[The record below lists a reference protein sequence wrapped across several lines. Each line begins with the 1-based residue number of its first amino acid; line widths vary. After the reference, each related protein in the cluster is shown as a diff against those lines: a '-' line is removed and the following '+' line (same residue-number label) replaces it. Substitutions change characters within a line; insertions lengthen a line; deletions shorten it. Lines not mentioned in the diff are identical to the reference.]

1 MPLNIHYNSTKK
13 LFSEKRGCHMEF
25 SYFLPVNIQF
35 GWNKVDSVADY
46 VASYGKKALI
56 VTGRTSAKKSG
67 LYDRV
72 VAKLETAHIDYVL
85 FDQVDANPLTTTALA
100 GAALAKSESCDV
112 VIAIGGGSIMDCAK
126 GIAFMAV
133 NEGDINDYIFN
144 RKSSDNALPLIV
156 IPTTCGTGSEG
167 NGFGVL
173 TNPETGDK
181 KSLRCNAIVP
191 KVSIVDPAVMGTM
204 PPHVLAS
211 VGFDALCHNIEA
223 YTSKTAQ
230 PFTDAL
236 SYYAVTLLA
245 QYLVPLYKHV
255 KAVANGKPEVLNEK
269 QLTKAWESVTL
280 ASTIGG
286 MVINTAGVTLAH
298 GMEHPASGLK
308 DITHGVDLA
317 VIEPAVV
324 EYTWSAN
331 PDKFGALARIFN
343 HGDGSELGE
352 ALRFIVHDLDLTTNL
367 TELGFTKEDIPW
379 LVDNVYVV
387 ATGNIANTVAE
398 ISREDIE
405 ELYKKMF

>member
-1 MPLNIHYNSTKK
+1 
-13 LFSEKRGCHMEF
+13 MEF

-85 FDQVDANPLTTTALA
+85 FDQVDANPLTTTALE
-100 GAALAKSESCDV
+100 GAALAKSESCDM

-133 NEGDINDYIFN
+133 NDGDINDYIFN
-144 RKSSDNALPLIV
+144 RKVSDNALPLIV

-204 PPHVLAS
+204 LPHVLAS

-308 DITHGVDLA
+308 DITHGVGLA
-317 VIEPAVV
+317 VIEPVVV

-367 TELGFTKEDIPW
+367 TELGFTKKDIPW
-379 LVDNVYVV
+379 LVENVYVV

-398 ISREDIE
+398 INRKDIE

>member
-1 MPLNIHYNSTKK
+1 
-13 LFSEKRGCHMEF
+13 MEF

-35 GWNKVDSVADY
+35 GWNKVDYVADF
-46 VASYGKKALI
+46 VKQYGKKALI

-72 VAKLETAHIDYVL
+72 VAKLDATHIGHVL
-85 FDQVDANPLTTTALA
+85 FDQVDANPLTTTALD
-100 GAALAKSESCDV
+100 GAALAKSESCDM

-144 RKSSDNALPLIV
+144 RKISDNALPLIA

-236 SYYAVTLLA
+236 AHYAVTLLA
-245 QYLVPLYKHV
+245 QHLVPLYKHV
-255 KAVANGKPEVLNEK
+255 KAIADGKLEILNE
-269 QLTKAWESVTL
+269 QQVIKAWESITL

-286 MVINTAGVTLAH
+286 MVINTAGVTLGH

-308 DITHGVDLA
+308 DITHGVGLA
-317 VIEPAVV
+317 VIEPVVV

-331 PDKFGALARIFN
+331 PEKFNALARIFN

-352 ALRFIVHDLDLTTNL
+352 ALRLMVHELDLTTNL
-367 TELGFTKEDIPW
+367 TELGFTKKDIPW

-387 ATGNIANTVAE
+387 AAGNIANTVAE
-398 ISREDIE
+398 VNRNDIE
-405 ELYKKMF
+405 VLYKKMF

>member
-1 MPLNIHYNSTKK
+1 
-13 LFSEKRGCHMEF
+13 MEF

-35 GWNKVDSVADY
+35 GWNKVDNIDNFA
-46 VASYGKKALI
+46 APYGKKALI
-56 VTGRTSAKKSG
+56 VTGRSSAKKSG

-72 VAKLETAHIDYVL
+72 VAKLDAAHIDHVL
-85 FDQVDANPLTTTALA
+85 FDQVDANPLTTTALD
-100 GAALAKSESCDV
+100 GAALAKSESCDM

-133 NEGDINDYIFN
+133 NDGDINDYIFN
-144 RKSSDNALPLIV
+144 RKVSDNALPLIV

-191 KVSIVDPAVMGTM
+191 KVSIVDPGVMGTM
-204 PPHVLAS
+204 PPNVLAS

-236 SYYAVTLLA
+236 AHYAVTLLA

-255 KAVANGKPEVLNEK
+255 KATAEGKPEVLNK
-269 QLTKAWESVTL
+269 TQLTKAWESVTL

-308 DITHGVDLA
+308 DITHGVGLA
-317 VIEPAVV
+317 VIEPVAV

-352 ALRFIVHDLDLTTNL
+352 ALRLIVHDLDLTTNL
-367 TELGFTKEDIPW
+367 TELGFTKKDIPW

-398 ISREDIE
+398 ISRKDIE
-405 ELYKKMF
+405 ALYKKMF

>member
-1 MPLNIHYNSTKK
+1 
-13 LFSEKRGCHMEF
+13 MEF

-72 VAKLETAHIDYVL
+72 VAKLETAHIDHVL
-85 FDQVDANPLTTTALA
+85 FDQVDANPLTTTALE
-100 GAALAKSESCDV
+100 GAALAKSENCDM

-126 GIAFMAV
+126 GIAFIAV
-133 NEGDINDYIFN
+133 NDGDINDYIFN

-204 PPHVLAS
+204 PPHVLAA

-236 SYYAVTLLA
+236 AHYAVTLLA

-269 QLTKAWESVTL
+269 QLIKAWESVTL

-308 DITHGVDLA
+308 DITHGVGLA
-317 VIEPAVV
+317 VIEPVVV

-367 TELGFTKEDIPW
+367 TELGFTKKDIPW

-398 ISREDIE
+398 INRKDIE

>member
-1 MPLNIHYNSTKK
+1 
-13 LFSEKRGCHMEF
+13 MEF

-35 GWNKVDSVADY
+35 GWNKVDNIADF
-46 VASYGKKALI
+46 AAPYGKKALI
-56 VTGRTSAKKSG
+56 VTGRSSAKKSG

-72 VAKLETAHIDYVL
+72 VAKLDEAHIDHVL
-85 FDQVDANPLTTTALA
+85 FDQVDANPLTTTALD
-100 GAALAKSESCDV
+100 GAALAKSESCDM

-133 NEGDINDYIFN
+133 NDGDINDYIFN
-144 RKSSDNALPLIV
+144 RKVSDNALPLIV

-191 KVSIVDPAVMGTM
+191 QVSIVDPAVMGTM

-255 KAVANGKPEVLNEK
+255 KAVANGKPEVLSEK

-308 DITHGVDLA
+308 DIIHGVGLA
-317 VIEPAVV
+317 VIEPVVV

-367 TELGFTKEDIPW
+367 TELGFTKKDIPW

-405 ELYKKMF
+405 VLYKKMF

>member
-1 MPLNIHYNSTKK
+1 
-13 LFSEKRGCHMEF
+13 MEF

-35 GWNKVDSVADY
+35 GWNKVDGVAEF
-46 VASYGKKALI
+46 AAPYGKKALI
-56 VTGRTSAKKSG
+56 VTGRSSAKKSG

-72 VAKLETAHIDYVL
+72 VAKLDAAHIDHVL
-85 FDQVDANPLTTTALA
+85 FDQVDANPLTTTALD
-100 GAALAKSESCDV
+100 GAALAKSESCDM

-133 NEGDINDYIFN
+133 NDGDINDYIFN
-144 RKSSDNALPLIV
+144 RKTSDNALPLIV

-236 SYYAVTLLA
+236 AHYAVTLLA

-255 KAVANGKPEVLNEK
+255 KATVEGKPSILNEK

-286 MVINTAGVTLAH
+286 MVINTAGVTLGH

-308 DITHGVDLA
+308 DITHGVGLA
-317 VIEPAVV
+317 VIEPVVV

-331 PDKFGALARIFN
+331 PEKFNALARIFN
-343 HGDGSELGE
+343 HGDGSEFGE
-352 ALRFIVHDLDLTTNL
+352 ALRLMVHELDLTTNF
-367 TELGFTKEDIPW
+367 TELGFTKKDIPW

-387 ATGNIANTVAE
+387 AAGNIANTVAE
-398 ISREDIE
+398 VSRNDIE
-405 ELYKKMF
+405 VLYKKMF

>member
-1 MPLNIHYNSTKK
+1 
-13 LFSEKRGCHMEF
+13 MEF
-25 SYFLPVNIQF
+25 SYFLPVHIQF
-35 GWNKVDSVADY
+35 GWDKVDSVADF
-46 VASYGKKALI
+46 AKPYGNKALI

-72 VAKLETAHIDYVL
+72 TAKLDAAHIEHVL
-85 FDQVDANPLTTTALA
+85 FDQVDANPLTTTALD
-100 GAALAKSESCDV
+100 GAALAKSESCDM

-126 GIAFMAV
+126 GIAFMSV

-144 RKSSDNALPLIV
+144 RKTSDEALPLIV

-236 SYYAVTLLA
+236 AHYAVTLLA

-255 KAVANGKPEVLNEK
+255 KAMAEGKSAVLNET

-308 DITHGVDLA
+308 DITHGVGLA
-317 VIEPAVV
+317 VIEPVAV

-352 ALRFIVHDLDLTTNL
+352 ALRLIVHDLDLTTNL
-367 TELGFTKEDIPW
+367 TELGFTKKDIPW

-387 ATGNIANTVAE
+387 ATGNIANTMADV
-398 ISREDIE
+398 SREDIE
-405 ELYKKMF
+405 MLYKKMF

>member
-1 MPLNIHYNSTKK
+1 
-13 LFSEKRGCHMEF
+13 MEF
-25 SYFLPVNIQF
+25 SYFLPVHIQF
-35 GWNKVDSVADY
+35 GWDKVDSVADF
-46 VASYGKKALI
+46 AKPYGNKALI

-72 VAKLETAHIDYVL
+72 TAKLDAAHIEHVL
-85 FDQVDANPLTTTALA
+85 FDQVDANPLTTTALD
-100 GAALAKSESCDV
+100 GAALAKSESCDM

-126 GIAFMAV
+126 GIAFMSV

-144 RKSSDNALPLIV
+144 RKTSDKALPLIV

-236 SYYAVTLLA
+236 AHYAVTLLA

-255 KAVANGKPEVLNEK
+255 KAKAESKSAVLNET

-308 DITHGVDLA
+308 DITHGVGLA
-317 VIEPAVV
+317 VIEPVAV

-331 PDKFGALARIFN
+331 PDKFATLARIFN

-352 ALRFIVHDLDLTTNL
+352 ALRLIVHELDLTTNL
-367 TELGFTKEDIPW
+367 TELGFTKKDIPW

-387 ATGNIANTVAE
+387 ATGNIANTVADV
-398 ISREDIE
+398 SREDIE
-405 ELYKKMF
+405 MLYKKMF

>member
-1 MPLNIHYNSTKK
+1 
-13 LFSEKRGCHMEF
+13 MEF
-25 SYFLPVNIQF
+25 SYFLPVHIQF
-35 GWNKVDSVADY
+35 GWDKVDSVASF
-46 VASYGKKALI
+46 AKPYGNKALI

-72 VAKLETAHIDYVL
+72 TAKLDAAHIEHVL
-85 FDQVDANPLTTTALA
+85 FDQVDANPLTTTALD
-100 GAALAKSESCDV
+100 GAALAKSESCDMV
-112 VIAIGGGSIMDCAK
+112 VAIGGGSIMDCAK

-133 NEGDINDYIFN
+133 NDGDINDYIFN
-144 RKSSDNALPLIV
+144 RKTSDKALPLIV

-236 SYYAVTLLA
+236 AHYAVTLLA

-255 KAVANGKPEVLNEK
+255 KAKAESKSAVLNET

-308 DITHGVDLA
+308 DITHGVGLA
-317 VIEPAVV
+317 VIEPVAV

-352 ALRFIVHDLDLTTNL
+352 ALRLIVHDLDLTTNL

-387 ATGNIANTVAE
+387 ATGNIANTMANV
-398 ISREDIE
+398 SREDIE
-405 ELYKKMF
+405 MLYKKMF

>member
-1 MPLNIHYNSTKK
+1 
-13 LFSEKRGCHMEF
+13 MEF
-25 SYFLPVNIQF
+25 SYFLPVHIQF
-35 GWNKVDSVADY
+35 GWDKVDSVADF
-46 VASYGKKALI
+46 VKPYGNKALI

-72 VAKLETAHIDYVL
+72 TAKLDAAHIEHVL
-85 FDQVDANPLTTTALA
+85 FDQVDANPLTTTALD
-100 GAALAKSESCDV
+100 GAALAKSESCDM

-144 RKSSDNALPLIV
+144 RKTSDKALPLIV

-236 SYYAVTLLA
+236 AHYAVTLLA

-255 KAVANGKPEVLNEK
+255 KAMAEGKSAVLNET

-308 DITHGVDLA
+308 DITHGVGLA
-317 VIEPAVV
+317 VIEPVAV

-352 ALRFIVHDLDLTTNL
+352 ALRLIVHDLDLTTNL

-387 ATGNIANTVAE
+387 ATGNIANTMANV
-398 ISREDIE
+398 SREDIE
-405 ELYKKMF
+405 MLYKKMF

>member
-1 MPLNIHYNSTKK
+1 
-13 LFSEKRGCHMEF
+13 MEF

-35 GWNKVDSVADY
+35 GWNKVDSVAEFA
-46 VASYGKKALI
+46 VPYGKKALI

-72 VAKLETAHIDYVL
+72 VAKLDAAHINHVL
-85 FDQVDANPLTTTALA
+85 FDQVDANPLTTTALD
-100 GAALAKSESCDV
+100 GAALAKSESCDM

-133 NEGDINDYIFN
+133 NDGDINDYIFN
-144 RKSSDNALPLIV
+144 RKTSDNALPLIV

-181 KSLRCNAIVP
+181 KSLRCNAIMP
-191 KVSIVDPAVMGTM
+191 KVSIVDPAVMGTV

-236 SYYAVTLLA
+236 AHYAVTLLA

-255 KAVANGKPEVLNEK
+255 KAIANGQEAVLNKK

-286 MVINTAGVTLAH
+286 MVINTAGVTLGH

-308 DITHGVDLA
+308 DITHGVGLA
-317 VIEPAVV
+317 VIEPVVV

-331 PDKFGALARIFN
+331 PKKFNSLARIFN

-352 ALRFIVHDLDLTTNL
+352 ALRLIVHDLDLTTNL
-367 TELGFTKEDIPW
+367 TELGFTKKDIPW

-405 ELYKKMF
+405 VLYKKMF

>member
-1 MPLNIHYNSTKK
+1 
-13 LFSEKRGCHMEF
+13 MEF

-35 GWNKVDSVADY
+35 GWNKVDNVADF
-46 VASYGKKALI
+46 AAPYGKKALI

-72 VAKLETAHIDYVL
+72 VAKLDAAHIEHVL
-85 FDQVDANPLTTTALA
+85 FDQVDANPLTTTALD
-100 GAALAKSESCDV
+100 GAALAKSESCDM

-133 NEGDINDYIFN
+133 NDGDINDYIFN
-144 RKSSDNALPLIV
+144 RKTSDNALPLVV

-173 TNPETGDK
+173 TNPQTGDK

-236 SYYAVTLLA
+236 AHYAVTLLA

-255 KAVANGKPEVLNEK
+255 KATAEGKSAVLNEI

-308 DITHGVDLA
+308 DITHGVGLA
-317 VIEPAVV
+317 IIEPVAV

-352 ALRFIVHDLDLTTNL
+352 ALRLIVHDLDLTTNL
-367 TELGFTKEDIPW
+367 TELGFTKKDIPW

-387 ATGNIANTVAE
+387 ATGNIANTIAE

-405 ELYKKMF
+405 VLYKKMF

>member
-1 MPLNIHYNSTKK
+1 
-13 LFSEKRGCHMEF
+13 MEF

-35 GWNKVDSVADY
+35 GWNKVDGVAEF
-46 VASYGKKALI
+46 AAPYGKKALI
-56 VTGRTSAKKSG
+56 VTGRSSAKKSG

-72 VAKLETAHIDYVL
+72 VAKLDAAHIDHVL
-85 FDQVDANPLTTTALA
+85 FDQVDANPLTTTALD
-100 GAALAKSESCDV
+100 GAALAKSESCDM

-133 NEGDINDYIFN
+133 NDGNINDYIFN
-144 RKSSDNALPLIV
+144 RKTSDNALPLIV

-236 SYYAVTLLA
+236 AHYAVTLLA

-255 KAVANGKPEVLNEK
+255 KATVEGKPSILNEK

-286 MVINTAGVTLAH
+286 MVINTAGVTLGH

-308 DITHGVDLA
+308 DITHGVGLA
-317 VIEPAVV
+317 VIEPVVV

-331 PDKFGALARIFN
+331 PEKFNALARIFN

-352 ALRFIVHDLDLTTNL
+352 ALRLVVHELDLTTNL
-367 TELGFTKEDIPW
+367 TELGFTKKDIPW

-387 ATGNIANTVAE
+387 AAGNIANTVAE
-398 ISREDIE
+398 VSRNDIE
-405 ELYKKMF
+405 VLYKKML

>member
-1 MPLNIHYNSTKK
+1 
-13 LFSEKRGCHMEF
+13 MEF

-35 GWNKVDSVADY
+35 GWNKVDNIADF
-46 VASYGKKALI
+46 AAPYGKKALI
-56 VTGRTSAKKSG
+56 VTGRSSAKKSG

-72 VAKLETAHIDYVL
+72 VAKLDAAHIDHVL
-85 FDQVDANPLTTTALA
+85 FDQVDANPLTTTALD
-100 GAALAKSESCDV
+100 GAALAKSESCDM

-133 NEGDINDYIFN
+133 NDEDINDYIFN
-144 RKSSDNALPLIV
+144 RKVSDNALPLIV

-191 KVSIVDPAVMGTM
+191 KVSIVDPGVMGTM

-236 SYYAVTLLA
+236 AHYAVTLLA

-255 KAVANGKPEVLNEK
+255 KATDEGKPAVLNEK
-269 QLTKAWESVTL
+269 QLTKAWEAVTL

-308 DITHGVDLA
+308 DITHGVGLA
-317 VIEPAVV
+317 VIEPVAV

-331 PDKFGALARIFN
+331 PDKFDALARIFN

-352 ALRFIVHDLDLTTNL
+352 ALRLIVHDLDLTTNL
-367 TELGFTKEDIPW
+367 TELGFTKKDIPW

-398 ISREDIE
+398 ISRKDIE

>member
-1 MPLNIHYNSTKK
+1 
-13 LFSEKRGCHMEF
+13 MEF

-35 GWNKVDSVADY
+35 GWNKVDSIADFVAP
-46 VASYGKKALI
+46 YGKKALI
-56 VTGRTSAKKSG
+56 VTGRSSAKKSG

-72 VAKLETAHIDYVL
+72 VAKLEAAHVDHVL
-85 FDQVDANPLTTTALA
+85 FDQVDANPLTTTALE
-100 GAALAKSESCDV
+100 GAALAKSESCDM

-133 NEGDINDYIFN
+133 NDGDINDYIFN
-144 RKSSDNALPLIV
+144 RKVSDNALPLIV

-191 KVSIVDPAVMGTM
+191 KVSIVDPGVMGTM

-236 SYYAVTLLA
+236 AHYAVTLLA

-255 KAVANGKPEVLNEK
+255 KATAEGKPAVLNEK
-269 QLTKAWESVTL
+269 QLTKAWEAVTL

-308 DITHGVDLA
+308 DITHGVGLA
-317 VIEPAVV
+317 VIEPVAV

-331 PDKFGALARIFN
+331 PDKFDALARIFN

-352 ALRFIVHDLDLTTNL
+352 ALRLIVHDLDLTTNL
-367 TELGFTKEDIPW
+367 TELGFTKKDIPW

-398 ISREDIE
+398 ISRKDIE
-405 ELYKKMF
+405 ALYKKMF

>member
-1 MPLNIHYNSTKK
+1 
-13 LFSEKRGCHMEF
+13 MEF

-35 GWNKVDSVADY
+35 GWNKVDNVADF
-46 VASYGKKALI
+46 AAPYGKKALI

-72 VAKLETAHIDYVL
+72 VAKLDATHIGHVL
-85 FDQVDANPLTTTALA
+85 FDQVDANPLTTTALD
-100 GAALAKSESCDV
+100 GAALAKSESCDM

-133 NEGDINDYIFN
+133 NKGDINDYIFN
-144 RKSSDNALPLIV
+144 RKVSDNALPLIV

-236 SYYAVTLLA
+236 AHYAVTLLA

-255 KAVANGKPEVLNEK
+255 KATAEGKSAVLNEI

-308 DITHGVDLA
+308 DITHGVGLA
-317 VIEPAVV
+317 VIEPVAV

-343 HGDGSELGE
+343 YGDGSELGE
-352 ALRFIVHDLDLTTNL
+352 ALRLIVHDLDLTTNL
-367 TELGFTKEDIPW
+367 TELGFTKKDIPW

-387 ATGNIANTVAE
+387 ATGNIANTIAE

-405 ELYKKMF
+405 ALYKKMF

>member
-1 MPLNIHYNSTKK
+1 
-13 LFSEKRGCHMEF
+13 MEF
-25 SYFLPVNIQF
+25 SYFLPVHIQF
-35 GWNKVDSVADY
+35 GWDKVDSVADF
-46 VASYGKKALI
+46 VKPYGNKALI
-56 VTGRTSAKKSG
+56 ITGRTSAKKSG

-72 VAKLETAHIDYVL
+72 TAKLDAAHIEHVL
-85 FDQVDANPLTTTALA
+85 FDQVDANPLTTTALD
-100 GAALAKSESCDV
+100 GAALAKSESCDM

-133 NEGDINDYIFN
+133 NDGDINDYIFN
-144 RKSSDNALPLIV
+144 RKTSDNALPLIV

-236 SYYAVTLLA
+236 AHYAVTLLA

-255 KAVANGKPEVLNEK
+255 KAIANGQEAVLNKK

-286 MVINTAGVTLAH
+286 MVINTAGVTLGH

-308 DITHGVDLA
+308 DITHGVGLA
-317 VIEPAVV
+317 VIEPVVV

-331 PDKFGALARIFN
+331 PEKFNSLARIFN
-343 HGDGSELGE
+343 HGDGSKLGE
-352 ALRFIVHDLDLTTNL
+352 ALRLIVHDLDLTTNL
-367 TELGFTKEDIPW
+367 TELGFTKKDIPW

-398 ISREDIE
+398 VSRNDIE
-405 ELYKKMF
+405 VLYKKML

>member
-1 MPLNIHYNSTKK
+1 
-13 LFSEKRGCHMEF
+13 MEF

-35 GWNKVDSVADY
+35 GWNKVDGVAEF
-46 VASYGKKALI
+46 AAPYGKKALI
-56 VTGRTSAKKSG
+56 VTGRSSAKKSG

-72 VAKLETAHIDYVL
+72 VAKLDAAHIDHVL
-85 FDQVDANPLTTTALA
+85 FDQVDANPLTTTALD
-100 GAALAKSESCDV
+100 GAALAKSESCDM

-133 NEGDINDYIFN
+133 NDGNINDYIFN
-144 RKSSDNALPLIV
+144 RKTSDNALPLIV

-236 SYYAVTLLA
+236 AHYAVTLLA

-255 KAVANGKPEVLNEK
+255 KATVEGKPSILNEK

-286 MVINTAGVTLAH
+286 MVINTAGVTLGH

-308 DITHGVDLA
+308 DITHGVGLA
-317 VIEPAVV
+317 VIEPVVV

-331 PDKFGALARIFN
+331 PEKFNSLARIFN

-352 ALRFIVHDLDLTTNL
+352 ALRLIIHDLDLTTNL
-367 TELGFTKEDIPW
+367 TELGFTKKDIPW

-387 ATGNIANTVAE
+387 AAGNIANTVAE
-398 ISREDIE
+398 VSRNDIE
-405 ELYKKMF
+405 VLYKKML

>member
-1 MPLNIHYNSTKK
+1 
-13 LFSEKRGCHMEF
+13 MEF

-35 GWNKVDSVADY
+35 GWNKVDNVAGFI
-46 VASYGKKALI
+46 APYGKKALI

-72 VAKLETAHIDYVL
+72 VAKLDAAHIGHVL
-85 FDQVDANPLTTTALA
+85 FDQVDANPLTTTALD
-100 GAALAKSESCDV
+100 GAALAKSESCDM

-133 NEGDINDYIFN
+133 NKGDINDYIFN
-144 RKSSDNALPLIV
+144 RKVSDNALPLIV

-236 SYYAVTLLA
+236 AHYAVTLLA

-255 KAVANGKPEVLNEK
+255 KAIANGQEAVLNKK

-286 MVINTAGVTLAH
+286 MVINTAGVTLGH

-308 DITHGVDLA
+308 DITHGVGLA
-317 VIEPAVV
+317 VIEPVVV

-331 PDKFGALARIFN
+331 SEKFNSLARIFN

-352 ALRFIVHDLDLTTNL
+352 ALRLIVHDLDLTTNL
-367 TELGFTKEDIPW
+367 TELGFTKKDIPW

-398 ISREDIE
+398 VSRNDIE
-405 ELYKKMF
+405 VLYKKML

>member
-1 MPLNIHYNSTKK
+1 
-13 LFSEKRGCHMEF
+13 MEF

-35 GWNKVDSVADY
+35 GWNKVDNVADFA
-46 VASYGKKALI
+46 VPYGKKALI
-56 VTGRTSAKKSG
+56 VTGRTSAKRSG

-72 VAKLETAHIDYVL
+72 VAKLDAAHIEHVL
-85 FDQVDANPLTTTALA
+85 FDQVDANPLTTTALD
-100 GAALAKSESCDV
+100 GAALAKSESCDM

-133 NEGDINDYIFN
+133 NDGDINDYIFN
-144 RKSSDNALPLIV
+144 RKTSDNALPLIV

-236 SYYAVTLLA
+236 AHYAVTLLA

-255 KAVANGKPEVLNEK
+255 KTIANGQEAVLNKK

-286 MVINTAGVTLAH
+286 MVINTAGVTLGH

-308 DITHGVDLA
+308 DITHGVGLA
-317 VIEPAVV
+317 VIEPVVV

-331 PDKFGALARIFN
+331 SEKFNSLARIFN
-343 HGDGSELGE
+343 YGDGSELGE
-352 ALRFIVHDLDLTTNL
+352 ALRLIVHDLDLTTNL
-367 TELGFTKEDIPW
+367 TELGFTKKDIPW

-387 ATGNIANTVAE
+387 ATGNIANTVAK

-405 ELYKKMF
+405 VLYKKMF

>member
-1 MPLNIHYNSTKK
+1 
-13 LFSEKRGCHMEF
+13 MEF
-25 SYFLPVNIQF
+25 SYFLPVHIQF
-35 GWNKVDSVADY
+35 GWDKVDSVADF
-46 VASYGKKALI
+46 AKPYGNKALI

-72 VAKLETAHIDYVL
+72 TAKLDAAHIEHVL
-85 FDQVDANPLTTTALA
+85 FDQVDANPLTTTALD
-100 GAALAKSESCDV
+100 GAALAKSESCDM

-126 GIAFMAV
+126 GIAFMSV

-144 RKSSDNALPLIV
+144 RKTSDKALPLIV

-236 SYYAVTLLA
+236 AHYAVTLLA

-255 KAVANGKPEVLNEK
+255 KAMAEGKSAVLNET

-308 DITHGVDLA
+308 DITHGVGLA
-317 VIEPAVV
+317 VIEPVVV

-352 ALRFIVHDLDLTTNL
+352 ALRLIVHDLDLTTNL

-387 ATGNIANTVAE
+387 ATGNIANTMANV
-398 ISREDIE
+398 SREDIE
-405 ELYKKMF
+405 MLYKKMF

>member
-1 MPLNIHYNSTKK
+1 
-13 LFSEKRGCHMEF
+13 MEF

-35 GWNKVDSVADY
+35 GWNKVDHIDNFA
-46 VASYGKKALI
+46 APYGKKALI
-56 VTGRTSAKKSG
+56 VTGRSSAKKSG

-72 VAKLETAHIDYVL
+72 VAKLDAAHINHVL
-85 FDQVDANPLTTTALA
+85 FDQVDANPLTTTALD
-100 GAALAKSESCDV
+100 GAALAKSESCDM

-133 NEGDINDYIFN
+133 NDGDINDYIFN
-144 RKSSDNALPLIV
+144 RKVSDNALPLIV

-236 SYYAVTLLA
+236 AHYAVTLLA

-255 KAVANGKPEVLNEK
+255 KATAEGKPAVLNET

-308 DITHGVDLA
+308 DITHGVGLA
-317 VIEPAVV
+317 IIEPVAV

-331 PDKFGALARIFN
+331 PDKFSALARIFN

-352 ALRFIVHDLDLTTNL
+352 ALRLIVHDLDLTTNL
-367 TELGFTKEDIPW
+367 TELGFTKKDIPW

-398 ISREDIE
+398 ISRKDIE
-405 ELYKKMF
+405 ALYKKMF

>member
-1 MPLNIHYNSTKK
+1 
-13 LFSEKRGCHMEF
+13 MEF
-25 SYFLPVNIQF
+25 SYFLPVHIQF
-35 GWNKVDSVADY
+35 GWDKVDSVASF
-46 VASYGKKALI
+46 AKPYGNKALI

-72 VAKLETAHIDYVL
+72 TAKLDAAHIEHVL
-85 FDQVDANPLTTTALA
+85 FDQVDANPLTTTALD
-100 GAALAKSESCDV
+100 GAALAKSESCDM

-144 RKSSDNALPLIV
+144 RKVSDNALPLIV

-236 SYYAVTLLA
+236 AHYAVTLLA

-255 KAVANGKPEVLNEK
+255 KATAEGKSAVLNEI

-308 DITHGVDLA
+308 DITHGVGLA
-317 VIEPAVV
+317 IIEPVAV

-352 ALRFIVHDLDLTTNL
+352 ALRLIVHDLDLTTNL
-367 TELGFTKEDIPW
+367 TELGFTKKDIPW

-387 ATGNIANTVAE
+387 ATGNIANTVAK

-405 ELYKKMF
+405 ALYKKMF

>member
-1 MPLNIHYNSTKK
+1 
-13 LFSEKRGCHMEF
+13 MEF

-35 GWNKVDSVADY
+35 GWNKVDNVAEF
-46 VASYGKKALI
+46 AAPYGKKALI

-72 VAKLETAHIDYVL
+72 VAKLDAAHIGHVL
-85 FDQVDANPLTTTALA
+85 FDQVDANPLTTTALD
-100 GAALAKSESCDV
+100 GAALAKSENCDM

-133 NEGDINDYIFN
+133 NDGDINDYIFN
-144 RKSSDNALPLIV
+144 RKTSDNALPLIV

-204 PPHVLAS
+204 PPHVLVS

-236 SYYAVTLLA
+236 AHYAVTLLA

-255 KAVANGKPEVLNEK
+255 KVIANGQEAVLNKK

-286 MVINTAGVTLAH
+286 MVINTAGVTLGH

-308 DITHGVDLA
+308 DITHGVGLA
-317 VIEPAVV
+317 VIEPVVV

-331 PDKFGALARIFN
+331 PEKFNSLARIFN
-343 HGDGSELGE
+343 HGDGSKLGE
-352 ALRFIVHDLDLTTNL
+352 ALRLIVHDLDLTTNL
-367 TELGFTKEDIPW
+367 TELGFTKKDIPW

-398 ISREDIE
+398 VSRNDIE
-405 ELYKKMF
+405 VLYKKML

>member
-1 MPLNIHYNSTKK
+1 
-13 LFSEKRGCHMEF
+13 MEF

-35 GWNKVDSVADY
+35 GWNKVDNVADFA
-46 VASYGKKALI
+46 VLYGKKALI

-72 VAKLETAHIDYVL
+72 VEKLDAAHIGHVL
-85 FDQVDANPLTTTALA
+85 FDQVDANPLTTTALD
-100 GAALAKSESCDV
+100 GAALAKSESCDM

-133 NEGDINDYIFN
+133 NDGDINDYIFN
-144 RKSSDNALPLIV
+144 RKTSDNALPLIV

-236 SYYAVTLLA
+236 AHYAVILLA

-255 KAVANGKPEVLNEK
+255 KAIANGQEAVLNKK

-286 MVINTAGVTLAH
+286 MVINTAGVTLGH

-308 DITHGVDLA
+308 DITHGVGLA
-317 VIEPAVV
+317 VIEPVVV

-331 PDKFGALARIFN
+331 SEKFNSLARIFN

-352 ALRFIVHDLDLTTNL
+352 ALRLIVHDLDLTTNL
-367 TELGFTKEDIPW
+367 TELGFTKKDIPW

-398 ISREDIE
+398 VSRNDIE
-405 ELYKKMF
+405 VLYKKML

>member
-1 MPLNIHYNSTKK
+1 
-13 LFSEKRGCHMEF
+13 MEF

-35 GWNKVDSVADY
+35 GWNKVDNVAEF
-46 VASYGKKALI
+46 AAPYGKKALI
-56 VTGRTSAKKSG
+56 VTGRSSAKKSG

-72 VAKLETAHIDYVL
+72 VAKLDAAHIGHVL
-85 FDQVDANPLTTTALA
+85 FDQVNANPLTTTALD
-100 GAALAKSESCDV
+100 GAALAKSESCDM

-126 GIAFMAV
+126 GVAFMAV

-144 RKSSDNALPLIV
+144 RKTSDNALPLIV

-204 PPHVLAS
+204 PSHVLAS

-236 SYYAVTLLA
+236 AHYAVTLLA
-245 QYLVPLYKHV
+245 QYLVSLYKHV
-255 KAVANGKPEVLNEK
+255 KAVANSKPEVLSEE
-269 QLTKAWESVTL
+269 QLTKAWEAVTL

-308 DITHGVDLA
+308 DITHGVGLA
-317 VIEPAVV
+317 VIEPVAVD
-324 EYTWSAN
+324 YTWSAN

-343 HGDGSELGE
+343 YGDGSELGE
-352 ALRFIVHDLDLTTNL
+352 ALRLIVHDLDLTTNL
-367 TELGFTKEDIPW
+367 TELGFTKKDIPW

-387 ATGNIANTVAE
+387 ATGNIANTVADV
-398 ISREDIE
+398 SREDIE
-405 ELYKKMF
+405 ALYKKMF

>member
-1 MPLNIHYNSTKK
+1 
-13 LFSEKRGCHMEF
+13 MEF
-25 SYFLPVNIQF
+25 SYFLPVHIQF
-35 GWNKVDSVADY
+35 GWDKVDSVADF
-46 VASYGKKALI
+46 VKPYGNKALI

-72 VAKLETAHIDYVL
+72 TAKLDAAHIEHVL
-85 FDQVDANPLTTTALA
+85 FDQVDANPLTTTALD
-100 GAALAKSESCDV
+100 GAALAKSESCDM

-133 NEGDINDYIFN
+133 NDGNINDYIFN
-144 RKSSDNALPLIV
+144 RKTSDNALPLIV

-173 TNPETGDK
+173 KNPETGDK

-191 KVSIVDPAVMGTM
+191 KVSIVDPAVMGTV

-236 SYYAVTLLA
+236 AHYAVTLLA

-255 KAVANGKPEVLNEK
+255 KAIANGQEAVLNKK

-286 MVINTAGVTLAH
+286 MVINTAGVTLGH

-308 DITHGVDLA
+308 DIIHGVGLA
-317 VIEPAVV
+317 VIEPVVV

-331 PDKFGALARIFN
+331 PEKFNSLARIFN

-352 ALRFIVHDLDLTTNL
+352 ALRLIVHDLDLTTNL
-367 TELGFTKEDIPW
+367 TELGFTKKDIPW

-405 ELYKKMF
+405 VLYKKMF

>member
-1 MPLNIHYNSTKK
+1 
-13 LFSEKRGCHMEF
+13 MEF
-25 SYFLPVNIQF
+25 SYFLPVHIQF
-35 GWNKVDSVADY
+35 GWDKVDSVADF
-46 VASYGKKALI
+46 AKPYGNKALI

-72 VAKLETAHIDYVL
+72 VAKLEGAHIDHVL
-85 FDQVDANPLTTTALA
+85 FDQVDANPLTTTALT
-100 GAALAKSESCDV
+100 GANLAKSESCDM

-133 NEGDINDYIFN
+133 NDGDINDYIFN
-144 RKSSDNALPLIV
+144 RKTSDKALPLIV

-211 VGFDALCHNIEA
+211 VGFDALCDNIEA
-223 YTSKTAQ
+223 YTSKMAQ

-236 SYYAVTLLA
+236 AHYAVTLLA

-255 KAVANGKPEVLNEK
+255 KAMAEGKSAVLNET

-308 DITHGVDLA
+308 DITHGVGLA
-317 VIEPAVV
+317 VIEPVAV

-352 ALRFIVHDLDLTTNL
+352 ALRLIVHDLDLTTNL

-387 ATGNIANTVAE
+387 ATGNIANTMADV
-398 ISREDIE
+398 SREDIE
-405 ELYKKMF
+405 MLYKKMF

>member
-1 MPLNIHYNSTKK
+1 
-13 LFSEKRGCHMEF
+13 MEF
-25 SYFLPVNIQF
+25 SYFLPVHIQF
-35 GWNKVDSVADY
+35 GWDKVDSVADF
-46 VASYGKKALI
+46 AKPYGNKALI
-56 VTGRTSAKKSG
+56 VTGRISAKKSG

-72 VAKLETAHIDYVL
+72 TAKLDAAHIEHVL
-85 FDQVDANPLTTTALA
+85 FDQVDANPLTTTALD
-100 GAALAKSESCDV
+100 GAALAKSESCDM

-126 GIAFMAV
+126 GIAFMSV

-144 RKSSDNALPLIV
+144 RKTSDKALPLIV

-236 SYYAVTLLA
+236 AHYAVTLLA

-255 KAVANGKPEVLNEK
+255 KAMAEGKSAVLNET

-308 DITHGVDLA
+308 DITHGVGLA
-317 VIEPAVV
+317 VIEPVVV

-352 ALRFIVHDLDLTTNL
+352 ALRLIVHDLDLTTNL
-367 TELGFTKEDIPW
+367 TELGFTKKDIPW

-387 ATGNIANTVAE
+387 ATGNIANTMADV
-398 ISREDIE
+398 SREDIE
-405 ELYKKMF
+405 MLYKKMF

>member
-1 MPLNIHYNSTKK
+1 
-13 LFSEKRGCHMEF
+13 MEF

-35 GWNKVDSVADY
+35 GWDKVDSVADF
-46 VASYGKKALI
+46 VKPYGKKALI

-72 VAKLETAHIDYVL
+72 VAKLDAAHIDHVL
-85 FDQVDANPLTTTALA
+85 FDQVDANPLTTTALD
-100 GAALAKSESCDV
+100 GAALAKSESCDM

-133 NEGDINDYIFN
+133 NDGDINDYIFN
-144 RKSSDNALPLIV
+144 RKTSDNALPLIV

-236 SYYAVTLLA
+236 AHYAVTLLA

-255 KAVANGKPEVLNEK
+255 KAVANGKPEVLSEK
-269 QLTKAWESVTL
+269 QLTKAWEAITL

-308 DITHGVDLA
+308 DITHGVGLA
-317 VIEPAVV
+317 VIEPVAV

-331 PDKFGALARIFN
+331 PDKFGVLARTFN

-352 ALRFIVHDLDLTTNL
+352 ALRLIVHDLDLTTNL
-367 TELGFTKEDIPW
+367 TELGFTKKDIPW

-387 ATGNIANTVAE
+387 ATGNIANTVADV
-398 ISREDIE
+398 SREDIE
-405 ELYKKMF
+405 ALYKKMF

>member
-1 MPLNIHYNSTKK
+1 
-13 LFSEKRGCHMEF
+13 MEF

-35 GWNKVDSVADY
+35 GWNKVDNVADF
-46 VASYGKKALI
+46 AAPYGKKALI

-72 VAKLETAHIDYVL
+72 VAKLDAAHIGHVL
-85 FDQVDANPLTTTALA
+85 FNQVDANPLITTALD
-100 GAALAKSESCDV
+100 GAALAKSESCDM

-144 RKSSDNALPLIV
+144 RKTSDNALPLIV

-236 SYYAVTLLA
+236 AHYAVTLLA

-255 KAVANGKPEVLNEK
+255 KATAEGKSAVLNEI

-308 DITHGVDLA
+308 DITHGVGLA
-317 VIEPAVV
+317 IIEPVAV

-343 HGDGSELGE
+343 YGDGSELGE
-352 ALRFIVHDLDLTTNL
+352 ALRLIVHDLDLTTNL
-367 TELGFTKEDIPW
+367 TELGFTKKDIPW

-405 ELYKKMF
+405 ALYKKMF

>member
-1 MPLNIHYNSTKK
+1 
-13 LFSEKRGCHMEF
+13 MEF

-35 GWNKVDSVADY
+35 GWNKVDNVAGFS
-46 VASYGKKALI
+46 APYGKKALI

-72 VAKLETAHIDYVL
+72 VAKLDAAHIEHVL
-85 FDQVDANPLTTTALA
+85 FDQVDANPLTTTALD
-100 GAALAKSESCDV
+100 GAALAKSESCDM

-133 NEGDINDYIFN
+133 NDGDINDYIFN
-144 RKSSDNALPLIV
+144 RKTSDNALPLIV

-236 SYYAVTLLA
+236 AHYAVTLLA

-255 KAVANGKPEVLNEK
+255 KAIANGQEAVLNKK

-286 MVINTAGVTLAH
+286 MVINTAGVTLGH

-308 DITHGVDLA
+308 DITHGVGLA
-317 VIEPAVV
+317 VIEPVVV

-331 PDKFGALARIFN
+331 SEKFNSLARIFN
-343 HGDGSELGE
+343 HGDGSKLGE
-352 ALRFIVHDLDLTTNL
+352 ALRLIVHDLDLTTNL
-367 TELGFTKEDIPW
+367 TELGFTKKDIPW

-398 ISREDIE
+398 VSRNDIE
-405 ELYKKMF
+405 VLYKKML

>member
-1 MPLNIHYNSTKK
+1 
-13 LFSEKRGCHMEF
+13 MEF

-35 GWNKVDSVADY
+35 GWNKVDNVADF
-46 VASYGKKALI
+46 AAPYGKKALI

-72 VAKLETAHIDYVL
+72 VAKLDAAHIGHVL
-85 FDQVDANPLTTTALA
+85 FDQVDANPLTTTALD
-100 GAALAKSESCDV
+100 GAALAKSESCDM

-133 NEGDINDYIFN
+133 NKGDINDYIFN
-144 RKSSDNALPLIV
+144 RKTSDNALPLIV

-236 SYYAVTLLA
+236 AHYAVTLLV

-255 KAVANGKPEVLNEK
+255 KATAEGKPAVLNET

-308 DITHGVDLA
+308 DITHGVGLA
-317 VIEPAVV
+317 IIEPVAV

-343 HGDGSELGE
+343 YGDGSELGE
-352 ALRFIVHDLDLTTNL
+352 ALRLIVHDLDLTTNL
-367 TELGFTKEDIPW
+367 TELGFTKKDIPW

-405 ELYKKMF
+405 ALYKKMF

>member
-1 MPLNIHYNSTKK
+1 
-13 LFSEKRGCHMEF
+13 MEF

-35 GWNKVDSVADY
+35 GWNKVDNVAEF
-46 VASYGKKALI
+46 VAPYGKKALI

-72 VAKLETAHIDYVL
+72 VAKLDAAHIEHVL
-85 FDQVDANPLTTTALA
+85 FDQVDANPLTTTALD
-100 GAALAKSESCDV
+100 GAALAKSESCDM

-133 NEGDINDYIFN
+133 NDGDINDYIFN
-144 RKSSDNALPLIV
+144 RKTSDNALPLIV

-236 SYYAVTLLA
+236 AHYAVTLLA

-255 KAVANGKPEVLNEK
+255 KAIANGQEAVLNKK

-286 MVINTAGVTLAH
+286 MVINTAGVTLGH

-308 DITHGVDLA
+308 DITHGVGLA
-317 VIEPAVV
+317 VIEPVVV

-331 PDKFGALARIFN
+331 SEKFNSLARIFN

-352 ALRFIVHDLDLTTNL
+352 ALRLMVHELDLTTNL
-367 TELGFTKEDIPW
+367 TELGFTKKDIPW

-398 ISREDIE
+398 VSRNDIE
-405 ELYKKMF
+405 VLYKKML

>member
-1 MPLNIHYNSTKK
+1 
-13 LFSEKRGCHMEF
+13 MEF
-25 SYFLPVNIQF
+25 SYFLPLHIQF
-35 GWNKVDSVADY
+35 GWDKVDSVADF
-46 VASYGKKALI
+46 VKPYGNKALI
-56 VTGRTSAKKSG
+56 ITGRTSAKKSG

-72 VAKLETAHIDYVL
+72 TAKLDAAHIEHVL
-85 FDQVDANPLTTTALA
+85 FDQVDANPLTTTALD
-100 GAALAKSESCDV
+100 GAALAKSESCDM

-133 NEGDINDYIFN
+133 NDGDINDYIFN
-144 RKSSDNALPLIV
+144 RKTSDKALPLIV

-236 SYYAVTLLA
+236 AHYAVTLLA

-255 KAVANGKPEVLNEK
+255 KAKAESKSAVLNET

-308 DITHGVDLA
+308 DITHGVGLA
-317 VIEPAVV
+317 VIEPVAV

-343 HGDGSELGE
+343 HGVGSELGE
-352 ALRFIVHDLDLTTNL
+352 ALRLIVHDLDLTTNL

-387 ATGNIANTVAE
+387 ATGNIANTMADV
-398 ISREDIE
+398 SREDIE
-405 ELYKKMF
+405 MLYKKMF